1 MSLELSPV
9 DEMIVMDNL
18 EVFRTNGFDFQI
30 DEDQVPTQRLKLT
43 AYPFSKNTEFGI
55 QGNYTDMV
63 YAFTYTPLLDV
74 HEMIE
79 QLKEQPGKMVRLSR
93 VSSMFASRACR
104 KSVMVG
110 TPLNKDQMKK
120 VRRTMRE

>member
-1 MSLELSPV
+1 MDLELSPV
-9 DEMIVMDNL
+9 DEMIVMDNM
-18 EVFRTNGFDFQI
+18 EVFRANGFDFTV
-30 DEDQVPTQRLKLT
+30 DEDAAPTQRLKLS

-55 QGNYTDMV
+55 Q
-63 YAFTYTPLLDV
+63 DV

-93 VSSMFASRACR
+93 VSAMFASRACR

-110 TPLNKDQMKK
+110 TPLNTEQMRK
-120 VRRTMRE
+120 VR